1 MQPPY
6 LLHPQR
12 SPLSCHPCSAGTH
25 PATLTVQPPR
35 LPRLQRSPLGCHHC
49 SAALW
54 AATPSVQPLVQQ
66 MAATR
71 VVGHPR
77 LPQLAC
83 SLSAALTAL
92 QPQWLPP
99 LQCSLPA
106 DTIAAQHHWRSS
118 LPCPPTCGAASWLPH
133 HCSTA
138 SFPLTPR
145 TSPVAP
151 GVGYW
156 SRSRRGHHRAAHGAS
171 PGLVL
176 PNLCIAAE
184 NFAALSPPSGSS
196 STYPPPALAP
206 PTEKN
211 PAASASE
218 SVYCSVSS

>member
-1 MQPPY
+1 M
-6 LLHPQR
+6 
-12 SPLSCHPCSAGTH
+12 
-25 PATLTVQPPR
+25 
-35 LPRLQRSPLGCHHC
+35 
-49 SAALW
+49 
-54 AATPSVQPLVQQ
+54 AATP
-66 MAATR
+66 

-92 QPQWLPP
+92 QPHWLPP

-106 DTIAAQHHWRSS
+106 DTIAAQPHWRSS

-184 NFAALSPPSGSS
+184 NFAALSPPSGVLLDISS
-196 STYPPPALAP
+196 SGISSAHGEKPGCICLGVRLLLRLLPSRSGLPQVYPSPRELAISS
-206 PTEKN
+206 T
-211 PAASASE
+211 
-218 SVYCSVSS
+218 SVV